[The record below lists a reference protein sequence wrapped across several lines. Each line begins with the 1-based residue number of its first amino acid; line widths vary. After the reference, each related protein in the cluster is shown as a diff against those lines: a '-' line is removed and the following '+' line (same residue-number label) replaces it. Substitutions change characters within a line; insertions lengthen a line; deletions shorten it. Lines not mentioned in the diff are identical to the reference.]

1 MGHLQDNGFE
11 VIVDKKKG
19 TKVQNDKFD
28 LKVPTALWSCHTA
41 FIGDYV
47 IEGHVPASDI
57 KNMLENKLP
66 IRGLSVPGMKLGP
79 PGMEGT
85 KPLPFTVY
93 QFNKYGKF
101 KVHKRH

>member
-1 MGHLQDNGFE
+1 VGHLQDNGFE

-19 TKVQNDKFD
+19 TKVQNDKLD
-28 LKVPTALWSCHTA
+28 LKVPAALWSCHTA

-47 IEGHVPASDI
+47 IEGHVPAKDI
-57 KNMLENKLP
+57 KNMLENELP

-85 KPLPFTVY
+85 KPLSFTVY
-93 QFNKYGKF
+93 QFNKYGKY